1 MKTTSMTLEEY
12 NRLGSNFAN
21 CSGVNCERAGECL
34 CHKIH
39 KMLAKNTR
47 ESYVVTNPAVITGAQ
62 PCPLYET
69 DRKERFAWGISSI
82 YDNVRAADLRRA
94 RHEVMACF
102 GSEVY
107 YKVKQQRRAITEEE
121 QEMVRLSFTEMG
133 YDGSAIEFDRY
144 EEQYSALMRL
154 ARYK

>member
-39 KMLAKNTR
+39 KMPAKNTR

-69 DRKERFAWGISSI
+69 DRKERFAWDISSI
-82 YDNVRAADLRRA
+82 YDNVRAADLHGAKRK
-94 RHEVMACF
+94 VMSCF
-102 GSEVY
+102 GSDIY
-107 YKVKQQRRAITEEE
+107 YQVK
-121 QEMVRLSFTEMG
+121 
-133 YDGSAIEFDRY
+133 
-144 EEQYSALMRL
+144 
-154 ARYK
+154 